1 MQQGKYKDV
10 SALRK
15 VFLLLVFI
23 FTGTVAASFAAMGL
37 KLMNPDEVTYLKASQ
52 VLSLIGLFIFP
63 AVSSAYLFSDNWKK
77 FLYLDKPVRVDKL
90 IYTGVLALT
99 MQPFLSWMVYWN
111 NQIKFPAFMH
121 GAEVWMQNMEA
132 QMNETVQLLLVTNS
146 FGTFLVNVLII
157 AVLTAIGEEFFF
169 RGTLQRMLTDGT
181 KKPYLAAIVIGILF
195 SIIHFQFYGFFARA
209 FMGIFFGI
217 MVVNSKS
224 LLLPIVAHAVN
235 NAYGVFMYYYCTK
248 NDIPIETVDNPSEP
262 PTLWIVAVSLLVS
275 ALLYRTILRIIRDKQ
290 AG

>member
-1 MQQGKYKDV
+1 MQQGKYKDI
-10 SALRK
+10 STLRK
-15 VFLLLVFI
+15 LFLLLVFI
-23 FTGTVAASFAAMGL
+23 FMGTVAASFATLGL
-37 KLMNPDEVTYLKASQ
+37 KLINPNEVTFLKASQ

-77 FLYLDKPVRVDKL
+77 FLYLDQPVRIDKL
-90 IYTGVLALT
+90 LYTGVLALT
-99 MQPFLSWMVYWN
+99 MQPFLSWIVYWN
-111 NQIKFPAFMH
+111 NQIKLPAFLS
-121 GAEVWMQNMEA
+121 GVEIWMQNMEA
-132 QMNETVQLLLVTNS
+132 QMNDTVQLLLVTNS

-169 RGTLQRMLTDGT
+169 RGTLQRILTDAT

-248 NDIPIETVDNPSEP
+248 NDIPIENFENPSEP

-275 ALLYRTILRIIRDKQ
+275 ALIYRSILRIIRDKR

>member
-1 MQQGKYKDV
+1 MQQGKYKDI
-10 SALRK
+10 STLRK
-15 VFLLLVFI
+15 LFLLLVFI
-23 FTGTVAASFAAMGL
+23 FMGTVAASFATLGL
-37 KLMNPDEVTYLKASQ
+37 KLINPNEVTFLKASQ

-77 FLYLDKPVRVDKL
+77 FLYLDQPVRIDKL
-90 IYTGVLALT
+90 LYTGVLALT
-99 MQPFLSWMVYWN
+99 MQPFLSWIVYWN
-111 NQIKFPAFMH
+111 NQIKLPAFLS
-121 GAEVWMQNMEA
+121 GVEIWMQNMEA
-132 QMNETVQLLLVTNS
+132 QMNDTVQLLLVTNS

-169 RGTLQRMLTDGT
+169 RGTLQRILTDAT

-248 NDIPIETVDNPSEP
+248 NDIPIETFDNPSEP

-275 ALLYRTILRIIRDKQ
+275 ALIYRSILRIIRDKR

>member
-1 MQQGKYKDV
+1 MQQGKYKDI
-10 SALRK
+10 SNLRK

-23 FTGTVAASFAAMGL
+23 FVGTVAASFAALGL
-37 KLMNPDEVTYLKASQ
+37 KLLNLDEVTYLKTSQ

-77 FLYLDKPVRVDKL
+77 FLYLDQPVRIDKL
-90 IYTGVLALT
+90 LYTGVLALT
-99 MQPFLSWMVYWN
+99 MQPFLSWIVYWN
-111 NQIKFPAFMH
+111 NQIKLPAFLS
-121 GAEVWMQNMEA
+121 GVETWMQNMEA
-132 QMNETVQLLLVTNS
+132 QMNDTVQLLLVTNS

-169 RGTLQRMLTDGT
+169 RGTLQRMLTDAT

-248 NDIPIETVDNPSEP
+248 NDIPIETFDNPSEP
-262 PTLWIVAVSLLVS
+262 PTLWIVAISLLVS
-275 ALLYRTILRIIRDKQ
+275 ALIYRTILRIIRDKH

>member
-1 MQQGKYKDV
+1 MQQGKYKDI
-10 SALRK
+10 STLRK
-15 VFLLLVFI
+15 LFLLLVFI
-23 FTGTVAASFAAMGL
+23 FMGTVAASFATLGL
-37 KLMNPDEVTYLKASQ
+37 KLINPNEVTFLKASQ

-77 FLYLDKPVRVDKL
+77 FLYLDQPVRIDKL
-90 IYTGVLALT
+90 LYTGVLTLT
-99 MQPFLSWMVYWN
+99 MQPFLSWIVYWN
-111 NQIKFPAFMH
+111 NQIKLPAFLS
-121 GAEVWMQNMEA
+121 GVEIWMQNMEA
-132 QMNETVQLLLVTNS
+132 QMNDTVQLLLVTNS

-169 RGTLQRMLTDGT
+169 RGTLQRILTDAT

-248 NDIPIETVDNPSEP
+248 NDIPIENFENPSEP

-275 ALLYRTILRIIRDKQ
+275 ALIYRSILRIIRDKR

>member
-1 MQQGKYKDV
+1 MQQGKYKDI
-10 SALRK
+10 SNLRK

-23 FTGTVAASFAAMGL
+23 FVGTVAASFAAMGL
-37 KLMNPDEVTYLKASQ
+37 KLINPDEVTYLKASQ

-77 FLYLDKPVRVDKL
+77 FLYLDQPVRIDKL
-90 IYTGVLALT
+90 LYTGVLALT
-99 MQPFLSWMVYWN
+99 MQPFLSWIVYWN
-111 NQIKFPAFMH
+111 NQIKLPAFLS
-121 GAEVWMQNMEA
+121 GVETWMQNMET
-132 QMNETVQLLLVTNS
+132 QMNDTVQLLLVTNS

-169 RGTLQRMLTDGT
+169 RGTLQRMLTDAT

-248 NDIPIETVDNPSEP
+248 NDIPIETFDNPSEP

-275 ALLYRTILRIIRDKQ
+275 ALIYRTILRIIRDKH

>member
-1 MQQGKYKDV
+1 MQQGKYKDI
-10 SALRK
+10 SNLRK

-23 FTGTVAASFAAMGL
+23 FVGTVAASFAAMGL
-37 KLMNPDEVTYLKASQ
+37 KLINPDEVTYLKASQ

-77 FLYLDKPVRVDKL
+77 FLYLDQPVRIDKL
-90 IYTGVLALT
+90 LYTGVLALT
-99 MQPFLSWMVYWN
+99 MQPFLSWIVYWN
-111 NQIKFPAFMH
+111 NQIKLPAFLS
-121 GAEVWMQNMEA
+121 GVETWMQNMEA
-132 QMNETVQLLLVTNS
+132 QMNDTVQLLLVTNS

-169 RGTLQRMLTDGT
+169 RGTLQRMLTDAT

-248 NDIPIETVDNPSEP
+248 NDIPIETFDNPSEP

-275 ALLYRTILRIIRDKQ
+275 ALIYRTILKIIRDKHT
-290 AG
+290 G

>member
-1 MQQGKYKDV
+1 MQQGKYKDI
-10 SALRK
+10 SNLRK

-23 FTGTVAASFAAMGL
+23 FVGTVAASFAAMGL
-37 KLMNPDEVTYLKASQ
+37 KLINPDEVTYLKASQ

-77 FLYLDKPVRVDKL
+77 FLYLDQPVRIDKL
-90 IYTGVLALT
+90 LYTGVLALT
-99 MQPFLSWMVYWN
+99 MQPFLSWIVYWN
-111 NQIKFPAFMH
+111 NQIKLPAFLS
-121 GAEVWMQNMEA
+121 GVETWMQNMEA
-132 QMNETVQLLLVTNS
+132 QMNDTVQLLLVTNS

-169 RGTLQRMLTDGT
+169 RGTLQRMLTDAT

-248 NDIPIETVDNPSEP
+248 NDIPIETFDNPSEP

-275 ALLYRTILRIIRDKQ
+275 ALIYRTILRIIRDKH

>member
-1 MQQGKYKDV
+1 DQ
-10 SALRK
+10 
-15 VFLLLVFI
+15 
-23 FTGTVAASFAAMGL
+23 
-37 KLMNPDEVTYLKASQ
+37 
-52 VLSLIGLFIFP
+52 
-63 AVSSAYLFSDNWKK
+63 
-77 FLYLDKPVRVDKL
+77 PVRIDKL
-90 IYTGVLALT
+90 LYTGVLALT
-99 MQPFLSWMVYWN
+99 MQPFLSWIVYWN
-111 NQIKFPAFMH
+111 NQIKLPAFLS
-121 GAEVWMQNMEA
+121 GVETWMQNMEA
-132 QMNETVQLLLVTNS
+132 QMNDTVQLLLVTNS

-169 RGTLQRMLTDGT
+169 RGTLQRMLTDVT

-248 NDIPIETVDNPSEP
+248 NDIPIETFDNPSEP
-262 PTLWIVAVSLLVS
+262 PTLWIVAVSLFVS
-275 ALLYRTILRIIRDKQ
+275 ALIYRTILRIIRDKH